1 MPDPLVGDVGVRRGG
16 IAIRVIRAAV
26 SRRMLGI
33 NADGAFRARL
43 AGSFRAVSPSA
54 VATS

>member
-1 MPDPLVGDVGVRRGG
+1 MPDPLVGDAGVRRGG